1 MHLRLTLGSL
11 FFVRI
16 TLDYRTHDR
25 PRAGVAKCIALA
37 GNLLGLALCVIVPL
51 ALSLAGV
58 YWESTGLVALGFV
71 LTGLCLLFALL
82 FAVTA
87 VELICDLVD

>member
-1 MHLRLTLGSL
+1 VRLTL
-11 FFVRI
+11 
-16 TLDYRTHDR
+16 DYHTHSK
-25 PRAGVAKCIALA
+25 PRAGYAKCIALA
-37 GNLLGLALCVIVPL
+37 GNLLGLALCVVGPL

-58 YWESTGLVALGFV
+58 YWESTGIVALGFV
-71 LTGLCLLFALL
+71 LSGICLLFALM

>member
-1 MHLRLTLGSL
+1 VPIS
-11 FFVRI
+11 
-16 TLDYRTHDR
+16 LDYRTYPK
-25 PRAGVAKCIALA
+25 PRAGYAKCIALA
-37 GNLLGLALCVIVPL
+37 GNLLGLALCVIGPL

-58 YWESTGLVALGFV
+58 YWESTGIVALGFV
-71 LTGLCLLFALL
+71 LTGICLLFALM

>member
-1 MHLRLTLGSL
+1 MPIS
-11 FFVRI
+11 
-16 TLDYRTHDR
+16 LDYRTYSK
-25 PRAGVAKCIALA
+25 PRAGYAKCIALA
-37 GNLLGLALCVIVPL
+37 GNLLGLALCVIGPL

-58 YWESTGLVALGFV
+58 YWGSTGIVALGFV
-71 LTGLCLLFALL
+71 LTGICLLFALM

>member
-1 MHLRLTLGSL
+1 MRL
-11 FFVRI
+11 
-16 TLDYRTHDR
+16 TLDYRTRDR
-25 PRAGVAKCIALA
+25 PRGGYTKCIALA
-37 GNLLGLALCVIVPL
+37 GNLLGLALCVIGPL

-58 YWESTGLVALGFV
+58 YWGSTAIVALGFV

>member
-1 MHLRLTLGSL
+1 MPIS
-11 FFVRI
+11 
-16 TLDYRTHDR
+16 LDYRTHAK
-25 PRAGVAKCIALA
+25 PRAGYAKCIALA

-51 ALSLAGV
+51 GLSLAGV
-58 YWESTGLVALGFV
+58 YWASTPVVALGFV
-71 LTGLCLLFALL
+71 LTWFCLLFALM

>member
-1 MHLRLTLGSL
+1 MRL
-11 FFVRI
+11 

-25 PRAGVAKCIALA
+25 PRAGFAKCIALA
-37 GNLLGLALCVIVPL
+37 GNLLGLALCVIGPL
-51 ALSLAGV
+51 ATSLAGV

-71 LTGLCLLFALL
+71 LTGICLIFAML